1 MPLTTS
7 IDDLLTAAS
16 QAAAASSGGTGT
28 SAKPVYTGRYI
39 AIFKPDATADAIQQF
54 LTNASVKAASATS
67 FDAQAVSFGDLGDA
81 EVLRFPSLGL
91 ALVSADA
98 YAALQPPNNNAAVA
112 SADGT
117 VPAGTTTGPA
127 ADSPL
132 DSWEQETFFYADDGT
147 ATATPA
153 DPSTATPADPSP
165 ATPADPS
172 TAATANVTCGLDIT
186 QVAKST
192 NDGSGIKLC
201 VLDTGIDLNH
211 PDFSGRTIVSFS
223 FIPGQAV
230 QDGHSHGTHTAGTA
244 AGPKAPASGPR
255 YGIAYNASLYIG
267 KVLSDGGAGVGGS
280 VIAGMNWALANNC
293 DVISMSLEAPVGV
306 QKTYTQLGQ
315 KALDQKSLI
324 IAAAGNDSSRPGTV
338 ANTGAPANSPTVMAV
353 AGVDCSLNMYTR
365 SNGGKIEI
373 AGPGVDVLS
382 SVPMPTQYG
391 TKSGTSM
398 ATPHVSG
405 IAALWAQSDANLRG
419 QALWTAVT
427 GVAKSLGQPA
437 TDVGAGLVQAPI
449 PGGVCQ

>member
-7 IDDLLTAAS
+7 IDDLFTAAS
-16 QAAAASSGGTGT
+16 QAAASSSSGTGT
-28 SAKPVYTGRYI
+28 SDKPVYTGRYI

-54 LTNASVKAASATS
+54 LTNASVKSASATS
-67 FDAQAVSFGDLGDA
+67 FDAQAVSFSDLGDA
-81 EVLRFPSLGL
+81 EVLSFPNLGL

-98 YAALQPPNNNAAVA
+98 YTALQPPNNDAAVA

-117 VPAGTTTGPA
+117 VPAGTTTGSA

-132 DSWEQETFFYADDGT
+132 DSWEQETFFYADDDT
-147 ATATPA
+147 ATATPEA
-153 DPSTATPADPSP
+153 PSTT
-165 ATPADPS
+165 
-172 TAATANVTCGLDIT
+172 ATANVTCGLDIT

-192 NDGSGIKLC
+192 NDGTGIKLC

-211 PDFSGRTIVSFS
+211 PDFSGRTIVSSS

-244 AGPKAPASGPR
+244 AGPQAPASGPR
-255 YGIAYNASLYIG
+255 YGVAYNASLYIG
-267 KVLSDGGAGVGGS
+267 KVLSDGGTGVGGS
-280 VIAGMNWALANNC
+280 IIAGMNWALANNC
-293 DVISMSLEAPVGV
+293 DIISMSLRSPVGP
-306 QKTYTQLGQ
+306 QKSYTQLGQ
-315 KALDQKSLI
+315 KALDQKSLF
-324 IAAAGNDSSRPGTV
+324 IAASGNDSSRPGTV

-353 AGVDCSLNMYTR
+353 AAVDCSCNIASF
-365 SNGGKIEI
+365 SNGGKVEI

-405 IAALWAQSDANLRG
+405 IAALWAQSDANFRG
-419 QALWTAVT
+419 QALWAAVT
-427 GVAKSLGQPA
+427 GAAKNLSQPA
-437 TDVGAGLVQAPI
+437 TDVGTGLVQAPI